1 MFPRKCH
8 LPYHQNMRSLNFKLV
23 AFFFILLTIG
33 AVNSLSSQSRK
44 ELENKKKLLSK
55 DIEYKNKLLE
65 ETKKNQ
71 KSSLNELVILKKKI
85 NEREQLINT
94 INNEIRFLDGE
105 IKTTNSLIGSLEK
118 ELQKQKNEFAKL
130 IYAAFKTRN
139 NYKKIIYIFASADLN
154 QAYRR
159 MKYMQ
164 QYADYRRHQADV
176 ILKTHKEL
184 ADKTMALEK
193 QKLDKKQL
201 LNEEQNERSSL
212 AVEKGLQQNVFNS
225 LKQKETQLKQELK
238 QKQKEAE
245 QLTKA
250 IKKIIQ
256 EELKRQAE
264 EKKRSG
270 FALTPE
276 ARALSENFANNQG
289 KLPWPI
295 ENGVITEKYG
305 EHAHP
310 VLREVKVNNNGVN
323 FNTKSGTPARAVFDG
338 IVSRVIVIPGAGKAV
353 ILRHGEYLTV
363 YMNLADVFVKM
374 NDTVETKQS
383 IGNIITDAG
392 KTDLHFE
399 VWKGQVTLNPSQWLY
414 NIK

>member
-8 LPYHQNMRSLNFKLV
+8 LLYHQNMRSLNFKLV

-118 ELQKQKNEFAKL
+118 ELQKQKDEFAKL

-139 NYKKIIYIFASADLN
+139 NYNKIIYIFASADLN

-193 QKLDKKQL
+193 QKLDKSNCLMK
-201 LNEEQNERSSL
+201 N
-212 AVEKGLQQNVFNS
+212 
-225 LKQKETQLKQELK
+225 
-238 QKQKEAE
+238 
-245 QLTKA
+245 
-250 IKKIIQ
+250 
-256 EELKRQAE
+256 
-264 EKKRSG
+264 
-270 FALTPE
+270 
-276 ARALSENFANNQG
+276 
-289 KLPWPI
+289 
-295 ENGVITEKYG
+295 
-305 EHAHP
+305 
-310 VLREVKVNNNGVN
+310 
-323 FNTKSGTPARAVFDG
+323 
-338 IVSRVIVIPGAGKAV
+338 
-353 ILRHGEYLTV
+353 
-363 YMNLADVFVKM
+363 KM
-374 NDTVETKQS
+374 N
-383 IGNIITDAG
+383 A
-392 KTDLHFE
+392 
-399 VWKGQVTLNPSQWLY
+399 QV
-414 NIK
+414 